1 MKSTKKHVVTRACPS
16 LAVAQANPH
25 ANKDAVPIEAPI
37 ISSYNDRIRP
47 LLDTVDKLRNLNV
60 MREGIQLPTIVV
72 VGDQSSGK
80 SSVLESLAGISLPR
94 GQGICTRVP
103 LVMRLQRSL
112 SPDPEIWLEYN
123 DTTIHTD
130 EAHIA
135 EAICAATD
143 VIAGSGKGVSDTPL
157 TLHVKKAGVPDIT
170 MVDLPG
176 ITRVPVNGQ
185 PENIYEQISGMV
197 MKYIEPQE
205 SIILN
210 VLSATVDFTTCES
223 IRMSKQVDKTGE
235 RTLAVVTKADMA
247 PEGLLQKVTADDVSI
262 GLGYVCV
269 RNRIGEE
276 TYEEARIQ
284 EELLFRTHPLLSLID
299 DDIVGI
305 PVLAHKLTQIQGMM
319 ISRCLPEIERKIN
332 EKMEISILEFNKLPI
347 VMASTGEALMA
358 LMDVIGSAKE
368 SLLRILVQGDFSEYP
383 DDQSMHCTARLA
395 EMLNGFSDNLQGQSE
410 AVSEFLMDEIKIL
423 EECKCIGLPNF
434 IPRSSFLAILSQ
446 HVDGIQAKPVEFIKE
461 IWDYIEVVISS
472 VIATYSDNFPQIQSS
487 IKRAGRNLMSKT
499 KERSVNRVIEI
510 VEMEKLTDYTC
521 NPDYMTSW
529 TQKTTSQQNFIDAV
543 LHDENKPEWF
553 TLPGFGDV
561 KISHLRKY
569 HAHLLQQ
576 AFDMKMR
583 ITSYWTIVLRRI
595 VDNLALY
602 LQFSVKN
609 LVNSEFQK
617 EIVAEMVDTRAGG
630 GIERMLEESPSV
642 ANKREKLKNSIKLL
656 KESKDVVA
664 AIVDQNSGYGDR

>member
-1 MKSTKKHVVTRACPS
+1 MAGSNKHVVSSS
-16 LAVAQANPH
+16 LAIVEVNPPE
-25 ANKDAVPIEAPI
+25 NNIVPIEAPI
-37 ISSYNDRIRP
+37 VSSYNDQIRP
-47 LLDTVDKLRNLNV
+47 LLDTVDRLRNLNV

-103 LVMRLQRSL
+103 LVMRLQRSF
-112 SPDPEIWLEYN
+112 STEPEIWLEYS
-123 DTTIHTD
+123 DKVVPTD
-130 EAHIA
+130 EEHIA

-143 VIAGSGKGVSDTPL
+143 VIAGSGKGVSDAPL
-157 TLHVKKAGVPDIT
+157 TLHVKKANVPDLT

-185 PENIYEQISGMV
+185 PENIYEQISGMI

-223 IRMSKQVDKTGE
+223 IRMSRQVDKTGE

-247 PEGLLQKVTADDVSI
+247 PDGLLQKVTADDVSI

-276 TYEEARIQ
+276 TYEEARMQ
-284 EELLFRTHPLLSLID
+284 EELLFRTHPMLRLID
-299 DDIVGI
+299 EDIVGI
-305 PVLAHKLTQIQGMM
+305 PVLAQKLMLIQATM
-319 ISRCLPEIERKIN
+319 IARCLPDIVSKIN
-332 EKMEISILEFNKLPI
+332 EKMETSVLELSKLPI
-347 VMASTGEALMA
+347 VMASNGEALMA
-358 LMDVIGSAKE
+358 LMDILSSAKE
-368 SLLRILVQGDFSEYP
+368 SLLRILIQGDFSEFP
-383 DDQSMHCTARLA
+383 DDKKMHCTARLA
-395 EMLNGFSDNLQGQSE
+395 DMLSQFSDNLQHKPDDKT
-410 AVSEFLMDEIKIL
+410 EFLMDEVKIL
-423 EECKCIGLPNF
+423 DECKSVGLPNF
-434 IPRSSFLAILSQ
+434 IPRSAFLAILSQ
-446 HVDGIQAKPVEFIKE
+446 HVDVVHMKPVEFIKK
-461 IWDYIEVVISS
+461 IWDYIEGVLISVLS
-472 VIATYSDNFPQIQSS
+472 KYSDNFPQIQSS
-487 IKRAGRNLMSKT
+487 IKRAGRNLIT
-499 KERSVNRVIEI
+499 RIKEQSVNRVAEI

-521 NPDYMTSW
+521 NPDYMKTW
-529 TQKTTSQQNFIDAV
+529 TEKTASQQSFIHAV
-543 LHDENKPEWF
+543 LHDVKKPENF
-553 TLPGFGDV
+553 SLTGFGVV

-583 ITSYWTIVLRRI
+583 ITSYWTIVLLRI

-609 LVNSEFQK
+609 LVNTQFQK
-617 EIVAEMVDTRAGG
+617 EIVVEMVDPRGG
-630 GIERMLEESPSV
+630 GGVERMLEESPSV
-642 ANKREKLKNSIKLL
+642 ASKREKLKNSIKLL
-656 KESKDVVA
+656 KESKDAVA
-664 AIVDQNSGYGDR
+664 AIVDQSSGYGDR

>member
-1 MKSTKKHVVTRACPS
+1 MISSKKQAAVSKSSS
-16 LAVAQANPH
+16 LAIVETNTDD
-25 ANKDAVPIEAPI
+25 KKVVVPIEAPI
-37 ISSYNDRIRP
+37 VSSYNDRIRP
-47 LLDTVDKLRNLNV
+47 LLDTVDRLRNLNV

-103 LVMRLQRSL
+103 LVMRLQKSS
-112 SPDPEIWLEYN
+112 SPEPEIWLEYS
-123 DTTIHTD
+123 DKVVPTD
-130 EAHIA
+130 EEHIA
-135 EAICAATD
+135 KAICAATD
-143 VIAGSGKGVSDTPL
+143 VIAGSGKGVSDAPL

-185 PENIYEQISGMV
+185 PENIYEQISAMI
-197 MKYIEPQE
+197 MKYIKPQE

-223 IRMSKQVDKTGE
+223 IRMSRQVDKTGE

-276 TYEEARIQ
+276 TYEEARMQ
-284 EELLFRTHPLLSLID
+284 EELLFRTHPMLSLID
-299 DDIVGI
+299 DEIVGI
-305 PVLAHKLTQIQGMM
+305 PVLAQKLMLIQATM
-319 ISRCLPEIERKIN
+319 IGRCLPEIVRKIN
-332 EKMEISILEFNKLPI
+332 MKMETAVLELNKLPM
-347 VMASTGEALMA
+347 VMASTGEALMT
-358 LMDVIGSAKE
+358 LMDIIGSAKE
-368 SLLRILVQGDFSEYP
+368 SLLKILIQGDFSEFP
-383 DDQSMHCTARLA
+383 DEPKIHSTARLA
-395 EMLNGFSDNLQGQSE
+395 EMLSQFSDNLQAQPKD
-410 AVSEFLMDEIKIL
+410 VTEFLMDEIKIL
-423 EECKCIGLPNF
+423 DECKCVGLPNF
-434 IPRSSFLAILSQ
+434 IPRSAFMAVLSQ
-446 HVDGIQAKPVEFIKE
+446 HVDVIHMKPVEFIRK
-461 IWDYIEVVISS
+461 IWDYIEGVLISVLS
-472 VIATYSDNFPQIQSS
+472 KYSENFPQIQSS
-487 IKRAGRNLMSKT
+487 IKRAGRNLIT
-499 KERSVNRVIEI
+499 KIKEQSVNRVSEI

-521 NPDYMTSW
+521 NPDYMKTW
-529 TQKTTSQQNFIDAV
+529 TEKTAAQQSFIHAV
-543 LHDENKPEWF
+543 LSDVKKPENF
-553 TLPGFGDV
+553 SLTGFGDV

-609 LVNSEFQK
+609 LVNTRFQK
-617 EIVAEMVDTRAGG
+617 EVVAEMVDPRGG
-630 GIERMLEESPSV
+630 GGVERMMEESPSV
-642 ANKREKLKNSIKLL
+642 ASKREKLKKSVKLL

-664 AIVDQNSGYGDR
+664 AIVDQTSGFGDR

>member
-1 MKSTKKHVVTRACPS
+1 MGGSKKHVVTRTAPS
-16 LAVAQANPH
+16 LAIVETNPH
-25 ANKDAVPIEAPI
+25 DNRDLVLIEAPI
-37 ISSYNDRIRP
+37 VSSYNDRIRP
-47 LLDTVDKLRNLNV
+47 LLDTVDRLRNLNV

-103 LVMRLQRSL
+103 LVMRLQRST
-112 SPDPEIWLEYN
+112 SPAPEIWLEYSGKVVP
-123 DTTIHTD
+123 TD
-130 EAHIA
+130 EEHIT

-143 VIAGSGKGVSDTPL
+143 VIAGSGKGVSDAPL
-157 TLHVKKAGVPDIT
+157 TLHVKKAGVPDLT

-185 PENIYEQISGMV
+185 PENIYEQISGMI

-223 IRMSKQVDKTGE
+223 IRMSRQVDKTGE

-276 TYEEARIQ
+276 TYEEARLQ
-284 EELLFRTHPLLSLID
+284 EEFLFRTHPMLSLID

-305 PVLAHKLTQIQGMM
+305 PVLAQKLMLIQASM
-319 ISRCLPEIERKIN
+319 ISRCLPEIVRKIN
-332 EKMEISILEFNKLPI
+332 HKMETAVLELNKLPM

-358 LMDVIGSAKE
+358 LMDIISSAKE
-368 SLLRILVQGDFSEYP
+368 SLLRILVQGDFSEFP
-383 DDQSMHCTARLA
+383 DDQNMHCTARLA
-395 EMLNGFSDNLQGQSE
+395 DMLSKFSDDLQ
-410 AVSEFLMDEIKIL
+410 AKPKDVREFLMDEIKIL
-423 EECKCIGLPNF
+423 DECKCVGLPNF
-434 IPRSSFLAILSQ
+434 IPRSAFLAILSQ
-446 HVDGIQAKPVEFIKE
+446 HVDNVHDKPVEFIKK
-461 IWDYIEVVISS
+461 IWDYIEVVLSS
-472 VIATYSDNFPQIQSS
+472 VIAKYSENFPQIQTS
-487 IKRAGRNLMSKT
+487 IKRAGRNLIT
-499 KERSVNRVIEI
+499 NIKEQSVERVMEI

-529 TQKTTSQQNFIDAV
+529 TQKTSEQQNFIHAV
-543 LHDENKPEWF
+543 LYDGKRPEYF
-553 TLPGFGDV
+553 SLTGFGNV
-561 KISHLRKY
+561 KISHLRNY

-602 LQFSVKN
+602 LQLSVKY
-609 LVNSEFQK
+609 LVNSQFQK
-617 EIVAEMVDTRAGG
+617 EIVADMVHPRAGG
-630 GIERMLEESPSV
+630 GVERMLEESPSV
-642 ANKREKLKNSIKLL
+642 ASKREKLKNSIKLL
-656 KESKDVVA
+656 KESKDAVA

>member
-1 MKSTKKHVVTRACPS
+1 MGVSKKNAVTRNSPS
-16 LAVAQANPH
+16 LAIVETNPH
-25 ANKDAVPIEAPI
+25 DNKEMIPIEAPI
-37 ISSYNDRIRP
+37 VSSYNDRIRP
-47 LLDTVDKLRNLNV
+47 LLDTVDRLRNLNV

-103 LVMRLQRSL
+103 LVMRLQRSS
-112 SPDPEIWLEYN
+112 SPEPEICLEYS
-123 DTTIHTD
+123 DKVVPTD
-130 EAHIA
+130 EEHIT

-143 VIAGSGKGVSDTPL
+143 VIAGSGKGVSDAPL
-157 TLHVKKAGVPDIT
+157 TLHVKKAGVPDLT

-185 PENIYEQISGMV
+185 PENIYEQISGMI

-223 IRMSKQVDKTGE
+223 IRMSRQVDKTGE

-276 TYEEARIQ
+276 TYEEAR
-284 EELLFRTHPLLSLID
+284 THPI
-299 DDIVGI
+299 
-305 PVLAHKLTQIQGMM
+305 LAQKLMFIQATM
-319 ISRCLPEIERKIN
+319 ISRCLPEIVRKIN
-332 EKMEISILEFNKLPI
+332 QKMETAVVELNKLPM

-358 LMDVIGSAKE
+358 LMDIIGTAKE
-368 SLLRILVQGDFSEYP
+368 SLLRILVQGDFSEFP
-383 DDQSMHCTARLA
+383 DDQNMHCTARLA
-395 EMLNGFSDNLQGQSE
+395 DMLSQFSDNLQAKPE
-410 AVSEFLMDEIKIL
+410 DVTEFLMEEIKIL
-423 EECKCIGLPNF
+423 DECKCVGLPNF
-434 IPRSSFLAILSQ
+434 IPRSAFLAILSQ
-446 HVDGIQAKPVEFIKE
+446 HVD
-461 IWDYIEVVISS
+461 VVLSS
-472 VIATYSDNFPQIQSS
+472 VIAKYSENFPQIQSS
-487 IKRAGRNLMSKT
+487 IKRAGRNLIT
-499 KERSVNRVIEI
+499 KIKEESVERVMEI

-521 NPDYMTSW
+521 NPEYMTSW
-529 TQKTTSQQNFIDAV
+529 TEKTDSQEDFIHAV
-543 LHDENKPEWF
+543 LYDRKKPEHF
-553 TLPGFGDV
+553 SLTGFGNV
-561 KISHLRKY
+561 EISHLRKY

-602 LQFSVKN
+602 LQLSVKY
-609 LVNSEFQK
+609 LVNSHFQK
-617 EIVAEMVDTRAGG
+617 EIVAEMVDPRAGG
-630 GIERMLEESPSV
+630 GVERMLEESPSV
-642 ANKREKLKNSIKLL
+642 VSKREKLKNSIKLL
-656 KESKDVVA
+656 KESKDAVA

>member
-1 MKSTKKHVVTRACPS
+1 MGGSNKHAVSTTSSS
-16 LAVAQANPH
+16 LAIVEVSPDD
-25 ANKDAVPIEAPI
+25 KKIVPIDAPI
-37 ISSYNDRIRP
+37 VSSYNDRIRP
-47 LLDTVDKLRNLNV
+47 LLDTVDRLRNLNV

-103 LVMRLQRSL
+103 LVMRLQRSSSL
-112 SPDPEIWLEYN
+112 EPEIWLEYS
-123 DTTIHTD
+123 DKVVHTD
-130 EAHIA
+130 EEHIA
-135 EAICAATD
+135 ESIRAATD
-143 VIAGSGKGVSDTPL
+143 VIA
-157 TLHVKKAGVPDIT
+157 ANVPDLT

-185 PENIYEQISGMV
+185 PENIYEQISGMI

-223 IRMSKQVDKTGE
+223 IRMSRQVDKTGE

-247 PEGLLQKVTADDVSI
+247 PEGLLQKVIADDVNI

-276 TYEEARIQ
+276 TYEEARMQ
-284 EELLFRTHPLLSLID
+284 EELLFRTHPMLRLID

-305 PVLAHKLTQIQGMM
+305 PVLAQKLTLIQATM
-319 ISRCLPEIERKIN
+319 IRRCLPGIVGKIN
-332 EKMEISILEFNKLPI
+332 EKMETSVLELSKLPM
-347 VMASTGEALMA
+347 VMASKEVALMA
-358 LMDVIGSAKE
+358 LRDIIDSAKE
-368 SLLRILVQGDFSEYP
+368 SLLKILIHGDFSEFP
-383 DDQSMHCTARLA
+383 DDQKMHCTARLA
-395 EMLNGFSDNLQGQSE
+395 DMLSQFSDNLQAKPE
-410 AVSEFLMDEIKIL
+410 DKTEFLMEEIKIL
-423 EECKCIGLPNF
+423 DECKCVGLPNF
-434 IPRSSFLAILSQ
+434 IPRSSFLALLSQ
-446 HVDGIQAKPVEFIKE
+446 HVDGIHAKPVEFIKE
-461 IWDYIEVVISS
+461 IWDYVEGVLMS
-472 VIATYSDNFPQIQSS
+472 VLSKYSVNFPQIQSFL
-487 IKRAGRNLMSKT
+487 KRAGRNLIAKI
-499 KERSVNRVIEI
+499 KEQSVNRVAEI

-521 NPDYMTSW
+521 NPDYMASW
-529 TQKTTSQQNFIDAV
+529 TEKTASQQSFINAV
-543 LHDENKPEWF
+543 LHDAKKPEKF
-553 TLPGFGDV
+553 SLSGFGNV

-569 HAHLLQQ
+569 HDHLLQQ

-609 LVNSEFQK
+609 LVNSQFKKEVVG
-617 EIVAEMVDTRAGG
+617 EIVDARGG
-630 GIERMLEESPSV
+630 GGVERMLEESPSV
-642 ANKREKLKNSIKLL
+642 ASKRVKLKNSIKLL
-656 KESKDVVA
+656 EESKDAVA
-664 AIVDQNSGYGDR
+664 AIVDENYGYGDR

>member
-1 MKSTKKHVVTRACPS
+1 
-16 LAVAQANPH
+16 
-25 ANKDAVPIEAPI
+25 
-37 ISSYNDRIRP
+37 
-47 LLDTVDKLRNLNV
+47 
-60 MREGIQLPTIVV
+60 
-72 VGDQSSGK
+72 
-80 SSVLESLAGISLPR
+80 
-94 GQGICTRVP
+94 
-103 LVMRLQRSL
+103 
-112 SPDPEIWLEYN
+112 
-123 DTTIHTD
+123 
-130 EAHIA
+130 
-135 EAICAATD
+135 
-143 VIAGSGKGVSDTPL
+143 
-157 TLHVKKAGVPDIT
+157 

-284 EELLFRTHPLLSLID
+284 EELLFKTHPMLSMINE
-299 DDIVGI
+299 DIVGI

-332 EKMEISILEFNKLPI
+332 EKMEISVFEFNKLPI
-347 VMASTGEALMA
+347 VMASSGEALMA
-358 LMDVIGSAKE
+358 LMDIIGSAKE
-368 SLLRILVQGDFSEYP
+368 SLLRILVQGDFSEFP
-383 DDQSMHCTARLA
+383 DDQKMHCTARLA
-395 EMLNGFSDNLQGQSE
+395 DMLSQFSDNLQAKPKE
-410 AVSEFLMDEIKIL
+410 NLTEFLMDEIKVL
-423 EECKCIGLPNF
+423 EECKCVGLPNF
-434 IPRSSFLAILSQ
+434 IPRSAFLAILSK
-446 HVDGIQAKPVEFIKE
+446 HVDDIHDKPVEFIKE
-461 IWDYIEVVISS
+461 IWDYIEVVLSS
-472 VIATYSDNFPQIQSS
+472 VIAKCSDNFPQIQSA

-499 KERSVNRVIEI
+499 KERSVNRVTEI

-529 TQKTTSQQNFIDAV
+529 TQKTASQLNFVNSV
-543 LHDENKPEWF
+543 LNDDDDNF
-553 TLPGFGDV
+553 SLPGFGDV
-561 KISHLRKY
+561 QISHLRNY

-583 ITSYWTIVLRRI
+583 ISSYWTIVLRRI

-609 LVNSEFQK
+609 LVNSQFQK
-617 EIVAEMVDTRAGG
+617 EIVAEMVDPRAGG

-642 ANKREKLKNSIKLL
+642 ASKREKLKNSIKLL

>member
-16 LAVAQANPH
+16 LPVVQANPH
-25 ANKDAVPIEAPI
+25 ANKDVVPIEAPI

-123 DTTIHTD
+123 DATVHTD

-284 EELLFRTHPLLSLID
+284 EELLFKTHPMLSMID
-299 DDIVGI
+299 EEIVGI

-332 EKMEISILEFNKLPI
+332 EKMEFSILEFNKLPI

-358 LMDVIGSAKE
+358 LMDIIGSAKE
-368 SLLRILVQGDFSEYP
+368 SLLRFLVQGDFSEYP

-395 EMLNGFSDNLQGQSE
+395 EMLNKFSDNLQSQSE

-543 LHDENKPEWF
+543 MHDENKPEKF
-553 TLPGFGDV
+553 ALHGFGDV

-617 EIVAEMVDTRAGG
+617 EIVAEMVDTRGGG

-656 KESKDVVA
+656 KESKDAVA